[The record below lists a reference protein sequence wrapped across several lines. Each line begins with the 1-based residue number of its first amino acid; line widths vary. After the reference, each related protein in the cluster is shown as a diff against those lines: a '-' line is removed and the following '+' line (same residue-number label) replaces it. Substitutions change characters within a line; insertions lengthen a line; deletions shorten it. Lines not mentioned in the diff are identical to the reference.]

1 MTIIL
6 KPLPNCLTGCL
17 PTGNLSILQLK
28 AVAQGFKVLSR
39 QLLAICCTMQKIAI
53 AVLEI
58 QAQCP
63 LSVLVRYHILA
74 YDQHW
79 WHCHRATQA
88 QATEHKKQG
97 GICDVCLCVSGH
109 LVIKECDT
117 FTCSLSSTPLPLFQ
131 HFPVSPSAFHFLFFL
146 HLCCSLKLEY
156 NGSSIC
162 FQFGFPAF
170 HFHHSLSRFYSP
182 PFFIQCIYL
191 LTAFAYFNLLSTTP
205 FPWISHLHVSP
216 FWTLSIF
223 FSTPGH
229 DELPFN
235 ILISSTLL

>member
-1 MTIIL
+1 MTSTNGI
-6 KPLPNCLTGCL
+6 
-17 PTGNLSILQLK
+17 
-28 AVAQGFKVLSR
+28 
-39 QLLAICCTMQKIAI
+39 
-53 AVLEI
+53 
-58 QAQCP
+58 
-63 LSVLVRYHILA
+63 
-74 YDQHW
+74 
-79 WHCHRATQA
+79 
-88 QATEHKKQG
+88 ATERHRHRQPNTKKQG

-170 HFHHSLSRFYSP
+170 HFHHGLSRFYSPP

-223 FSTPGH
+223 FSTPGR
-229 DELPFN
+229 DELPFY